1 MADETTRRIF
11 LRKVFVGATAVAAAA
26 SGLTPLVASR
36 SDMLN
41 QLAQHLIRLGYHIAR
56 YSKF

>member
-36 SDMLN
+36 ADMLN
-41 QLAQHLIRLGYHIAR
+41 QLAQHLIRIGYSVCR
-56 YSKF
+56 YTKF

>member
-26 SGLTPLVASR
+26 SGLTPLAASR
-36 SDMLN
+36 ADMLN
-41 QLAQHLIRLGYHIAR
+41 QLAQHIIRIGYNVCR
-56 YSKF
+56 YTKF